1 MIATVVNACA
11 VLVGSLFG
19 LLLRTKIKDSFK
31 TIVQIGAG
39 TSSLIIGIK
48 MALTGQKIVYLALS
62 LIIGGILGEWWRIEN
77 GILALGER
85 LKRFAPARMSAQA
98 TAGGS
103 VRGATGNPAANL
115 GSEFGYGFL
124 NASVLFCVGAMALV
138 GSFKAGAEGNYELIF
153 TKSVMDG
160 FMAIVLTAAMG
171 IGVGFSALSVLVY
184 QGILT
189 IAAVWLAPLVSET
202 LLKELTGVGGALV
215 IMIGIN
221 LLGLAKLKT
230 ANFLPALLLIV
241 IFVVGEGWFTA
252 VHLFG

>member
-11 VLVGSLFG
+11 VLIGSLLG
-19 LLLRTKIKDSFK
+19 LLLRSKIRDSFK
-31 TIVQIGAG
+31 AIVQIGAG
-39 TSSLIIGIK
+39 ITSLIIGIK
-48 MALTGQKIVYLALS
+48 MALTGQKIVYLALC
-62 LIIGGILGEWWRIEN
+62 LIIGGILGQWWRIED
-77 GILALGER
+77 GILAIGER
-85 LKRFAPARMSAQA
+85 LKRFAPARAAANGSEAHGAAGM
-98 TAGGS
+98 TAG
-103 VRGATGNPAANL
+103 

-138 GSFKAGAEGNYELIF
+138 GSFKAGAEGNYELIY

-171 IGVGFSALSVLVY
+171 IGVGFSALSVFVY

-189 IAAVWLAPLVSET
+189 IAAVWLAPLVNET

-215 IMIGIN
+215 VMIGIN

-241 IFVVGEGWFTA
+241 LFVVGEGWVTTLHIF
-252 VHLFG
+252 

>member
-1 MIATVVNACA
+1 MIATIVNTCA
-11 VLVGSLFG
+11 VLIGSLLG

-39 TSSLIIGIK
+39 ITSLIIGIK
-48 MALTGQKIVYLALS
+48 MALTGQKIVFLALS
-62 LIIGGILGEWWRIEN
+62 LIIGGILGEWWRIED
-77 GILALGER
+77 GILLLGEK
-85 LKRFAPARMSAQA
+85 LKTTFAKRQS
-98 TAGGS
+98 
-103 VRGATGNPAANL
+103 
-115 GSEFGYGFL
+115 GSEFGFGFL

-138 GSFKAGAEGNYELIF
+138 GSFKAGAEGNYELIY

-184 QGILT
+184 QGTLT
-189 IAAVWLAPLVSET
+189 IAAVWLSPLVSEM

-215 IMIGIN
+215 VMIGIN

-230 ANFLPALLLIV
+230 ANFLPALILIV
-241 IFVVGEGWFTA
+241 LFVVGEGW
-252 VHLFG
+252 VSGLRLFG

>member
-11 VLVGSLFG
+11 VLVGSLLG
-19 LLLRTKIKDSFK
+19 LLLRSRIRDSFK
-31 TIVQIGAG
+31 TIVQTGAG
-39 TSSLIIGIK
+39 ITSLIIGIK
-48 MALTGQKIVYLALS
+48 MALTGQRIVYLALC
-62 LIIGGILGEWWRIEN
+62 LIIGGILGEWWRIED
-77 GILALGER
+77 GILALGEK
-85 LKRFAPARMSAQA
+85 LKSTFVKSE
-98 TAGGS
+98 
-103 VRGATGNPAANL
+103 N

-138 GSFKAGAEGNYELIF
+138 GSFKAGAEGSYELIY

-189 IAAVWLAPLVSET
+189 IAAVWLAPLVSEG

-215 IMIGIN
+215 VMIGIN
-221 LLGLAKLKT
+221 LLGLARLKT

-241 IFVVGEGWFTA
+241 LFVVGEGWLTGL
-252 VHLFG
+252 HLFG